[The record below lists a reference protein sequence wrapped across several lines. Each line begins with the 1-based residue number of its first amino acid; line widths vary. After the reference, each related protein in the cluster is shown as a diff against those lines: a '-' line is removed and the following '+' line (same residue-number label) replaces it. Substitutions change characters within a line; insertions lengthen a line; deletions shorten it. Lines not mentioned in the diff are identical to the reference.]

1 MLLSGTHR
9 IFLAFDVGFE
19 VDLKA
24 AEGRLSAKLDR
35 RAFRRGTRGRGL
47 STRASPLRFAL
58 GKPALIAGLPDSDWL
73 EASLYD
79 FGALCLCYRGSFAC
93 SLADLAE
100 ASARIQDDLT
110 LVEEARSRAGLIL
123 DILGDAVREPA
134 LPEIVEDY
142 VVYHVPR
149 IEVPLEHLW
158 TERASEIARVLRA
171 EKQPLSE
178 EEVANAVSARASY
191 SPDDA
196 CLVDWFGALIA
207 GEEMEDE
214 LRVLELA
221 TVELVELRTL
231 DAYLDG
237 RIHGAYDALARSRA
251 PWPRIRGHEL
261 QRLGRIQADSAL
273 LHQGVDNAVKL
284 LGDDYLARLYRLC
297 SRRFHFDDW
306 DASIERKLSTLDSIY
321 SKLAD
326 LAATRRAELL
336 EWIIIV
342 LILLDIVFVFVL
354 GGR

>member
-1 MLLSGTHR
+1 MRVSGTHR
-9 IFLAFDVGFE
+9 IFLAFDIGFE
-19 VDLKA
+19 IDLKA
-24 AEGRLSAKLDR
+24 AEGRLSARLDR

-58 GKPALIAGLPDSDWL
+58 GRPALTAGLPACDRL

-79 FGALCLCYRGSFAC
+79 FGALCLSYGGSFEGT
-93 SLADLAE
+93 LAELAE
-100 ASARIQDDLT
+100 ASARLQDDST
-110 LVEEARSRAGLIL
+110 LIEEARSRARLIL
-123 DILGDAVREPA
+123 DILSDAVREPA
-134 LPEIVEDY
+134 LPEIIEDY
-142 VVYHVPR
+142 VVYHLPR
-149 IEVPLEHLW
+149 LEIPLEHLW
-158 TERASEIARVLRA
+158 TERAGEVARVLRA
-171 EKQPLSE
+171 EREPLSE
-178 EEVANAVSARASY
+178 EEVANAVSTRISY
-191 SPDDA
+191 GPDDA

-237 RIHGAYDALARSRA
+237 RIHGAYDALARSPV
-251 PWPRIRGHEL
+251 PWPRFRGYEL
-261 QRLGRIQADSAL
+261 QKLGRIQADSAL

-297 SRRFHFDDW
+297 SRRFHFDEW

-326 LAATRRAELL
+326 LAATQRAELL

-342 LILLDIVFVFVL
+342 LILLDIVLVFVL